1 MNSFVTRKE
10 ATSILGVHYHT
21 LYRMAN
27 DKEIETATI
36 GKRQMYNVN
45 KYLQSKKILNIN
57 VKRRKI
63 CYCRVSSSKQ
73 KEDLNRQMEAM
84 TEKYPSYELIT
95 DIGSGLNMNR
105 PGLIKIID
113 YAITGEIEI
122 LVIAYRDRLV
132 RFGYELIERLI
143 EKYSNGI
150 IKVEYKN
157 EEDTP
162 INELSKDIVAIMNVY
177 VAKMNGL
184 RKYKKLITNDIKIH
198 KRGNK

>member
-1 MNSFVTRKE
+1 
-10 ATSILGVHYHT
+10 
-21 LYRMAN
+21 MAN